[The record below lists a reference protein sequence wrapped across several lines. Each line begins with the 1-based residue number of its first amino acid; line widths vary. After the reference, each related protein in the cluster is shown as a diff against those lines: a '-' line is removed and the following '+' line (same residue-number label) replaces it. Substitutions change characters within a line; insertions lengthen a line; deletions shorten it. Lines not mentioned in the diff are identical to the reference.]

1 MAKTSQLSGIALDY
15 AVALA
20 IDPGTRF
27 GPPSMFQKFVGLYLP
42 SQDKGFNMWP
52 AKDLK
57 WDSEHDHA
65 PFHPLW
71 HPSQNRQGGEHGD
84 AIIDRE
90 KISTT
95 INHSGT
101 WLAYMGYN
109 LNDEHL
115 FMMAGATR
123 REAAMR
129 CYVASKLGDEVE
141 IPKELT

>member
-20 IDPGTRF
+20 EGF
-27 GPPSMFQKFVGLYLP
+27 GPRQYMRSIDVRLNVEGKASALLVPI
-42 SQDKGFNMWP
+42 
-52 AKDLK
+52 
-57 WDSEHDHA
+57 
-65 PFHPLW
+65 
-71 HPSQNRQGGEHGD
+71 NRAYVIWTPTTCQQGD

-95 INHSGT
+95 INHNGT
-101 WLAYMGYN
+101 WLAYIGYN
-109 LNDEHL
+109 LNDEQL

-141 IPKELT
+141 IPKELING